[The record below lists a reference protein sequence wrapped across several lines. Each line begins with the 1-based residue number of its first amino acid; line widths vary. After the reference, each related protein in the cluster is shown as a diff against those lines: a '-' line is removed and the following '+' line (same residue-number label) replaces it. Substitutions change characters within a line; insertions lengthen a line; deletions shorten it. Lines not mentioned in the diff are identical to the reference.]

1 MQDLTMIQWHNKLMQ
16 DEMHSLRVE
25 HELFEELHAKMEIE
39 LQECQD
45 EMDDTINK
53 SYELYDERHDYHK
66 LISGL
71 FYLQSIQKNFNLI
84 KTYY

>member
-39 LQECQD
+39 LQECQE

-71 FYLQSIQKNFNLI
+71 LDMVKLMCKFYDISFI
-84 KTYY
+84 